1 MRSVLYIL
9 GELQDGD
16 AEWMAAVGDRLRT
29 PSGTTIIE
37 EGRPNDALYI
47 VLDGTLTATV
57 TAQRDQEVGVM
68 TRGTI
73 AGEMSFVDG
82 LPPSAT
88 VRAREDAVVLAI
100 PRGALETRLRED
112 TGFAARFYKALAML
126 LAERLRAGNRL
137 LVGDAGPVLDEDVID
152 VDEMDPD
159 SLDSLYLAGQRFDR
173 ILRRLDGIP

>member
-9 GELQDGD
+9 GELQDDD
-16 AEWMAAVGDRLRT
+16 ADWMTSVGSLRRVA
-29 PSGTTIIE
+29 SGTTIIE

-47 VLDGTLTATV
+47 VLDGSLTASIA
-57 TAQRDQEVGVM
+57 AQRSQDVGLLV
-68 TRGTI
+68 RGTI

-88 VRAREDAVVLAI
+88 VRAQGDAVLLAI
-100 PRGALETRLRED
+100 PRTALEARLRGD
-112 TGFAARFYKALAML
+112 QAFAARFYKALAML
-126 LAERLRAGNRL
+126 LADRLRQGNKRWAGA
-137 LVGDAGPVLDEDVID
+137 DGPQLDGDVID

-173 ILRRLDGIP
+173 ILKRLASA

>member
-9 GELQDGD
+9 GELQDED
-16 AEWMAAVGDRLRT
+16 ADWMTSVGSLLRPAA
-29 PSGTTIIE
+29 GTAVIE

-47 VLDGTLTATV
+47 VLDGTLTASV
-57 TAQRDQEVGVM
+57 GPQHDRDIGLLV
-68 TRGTI
+68 RGTI

-88 VRAREDAVVLAI
+88 VHAHGDAVLLAV
-100 PRGALETRLRED
+100 PRIALEARLRENQA
-112 TGFAARFYKALAML
+112 FAARFYKALAML
-126 LAERLRAGNRL
+126 LADRLRQGNRRL
-137 LVGDAGPVLDEDVID
+137 AGDAEPQLDRDVID

-173 ILRRLDGIP
+173 ILKRLASA

>member
-9 GELQDGD
+9 GELQDED
-16 AEWMAAVGDRLRT
+16 AEWLAAVGARQRA
-29 PSGTTIIE
+29 PAGTAIIE
-37 EGRPNDALYI
+37 EGRQNDALYI

-57 TAQRDQEVGVM
+57 AGQHAQDVGLL

-88 VRAREDAVVLAI
+88 VRARGDAVVLAV
-100 PRGALETRLRED
+100 PRNALEERLRRD
-112 TGFAARFYKALAML
+112 AGFAARFYKALAML
-126 LAERLRAGNRL
+126 LADRLRAGNKML
-137 LVGDAGPVLDEDVID
+137 AGDGGPVLDEDVVD

-159 SLDSLYLAGQRFDR
+159 SLDTLYLAGQRFDR
-173 ILRRLDGIP
+173 ILKRLAAAR